1 MPWETAQSAAIR
13 NERSKPGDISKIY
26 HTGEVTV
33 RALDSVDFALY
44 RGEIVVMLGASGS
57 E

>member
-1 MPWETAQSAAIR
+1 MGNSAISSDT
-13 NERSKPGDISKIY
+13 ERTLEARGISQIY

-33 RALDSVDFALY
+33 RALDSLDFALY